1 MPNKRFVP
9 IFLFF
14 KKVTR
19 LFETVFFIFKKLLS
33 ERHFIYLACV
43 VISITVALAVILLKN
58 FAHNVYLFAT
68 YINGYA
74 KLPYINSILPI
85 IGILLTVFVV
95 RNFLNNRLDKGTSQ
109 ILFAVAKKG
118 GILPKRQMY
127 AQIITSSLTVGL
139 GGSAGLESPITITG
153 AAIGSN
159 FAQKYRLSK
168 KDRILLLACG
178 VAAGIAAAFN
188 APIAGVLFAIEVVLT
203 DVTITAFVPIM
214 ISAATGAVVSA
225 VLLAEDVLL
234 SFRQQ
239 EVFDF
244 HNLPFYILLG
254 IVSGL
259 VAVFHARNFR
269 RVEKYFTRF
278 KDGAYRRALLGA
290 SMLAIMIF
298 FMPTLFG
305 EGYEGIKTL
314 VNNNPELLLD
324 NTLLESFKNSEWV
337 LLLFLGVTMFAKS
350 IAAGLT
356 IGSGGNGGNFAPA
369 LFIGSYLGFV
379 IAKLVNMTGIDS
391 QLPVGNFTVVGMAG
405 ILSALFHAPLTA
417 IFLIGE
423 ITGGYDLMIPLMI
436 VSSISFAVSK
446 QFETHSMDVIHL
458 AHSGEV
464 FTSDRDKNILLNI
477 DIMKLVD
484 TTSKTLYSTD
494 SLETLMA
501 LLSGTRQQKFAII
514 DDKAKLIGIIDIDEI
529 RSVIFNNF
537 RVKFTKLS
545 ELVAP
550 PKAVI
555 NFEESLDSIMEKFEQ
570 TDADLLPVI
579 NNGKFYGFI
588 SKISILEEYRQS
600 LKEMTIE

>member
-9 IFLFF
+9 LLLFF

-33 ERHFIYLACV
+33 ERHFIYLSCV
-43 VISITVALAVILLKN
+43 VISVTVALAVILLKN

-85 IGILLTVFVV
+85 LGILLTVFVI

-109 ILFAVAKKG
+109 ILYSVAKKG
-118 GILPKRQMY
+118 GILPRRQMY

-214 ISAATGAVVSA
+214 ISAATGAVVSTI
-225 VLLAEDVLL
+225 LLAEDVLL
-234 SFRQQ
+234 SFRQK
-239 EVFDF
+239 ELFDF
-244 HNLPFYILLG
+244 HNIPFYILLG
-254 IVSGL
+254 IIAGFI
-259 VAVFHARNFR
+259 AVLHARNFR

-290 SMLAIMIF
+290 SMLAAMIF

-305 EGYEGIKTL
+305 EGYEGVKTL
-314 VNNNPELLLD
+314 VNNNPEVLMD
-324 NTLLESFKNSEWV
+324 NTLLESFKNTEWV
-337 LLLFLGVTMFAKS
+337 LLLFLGITMFAKS

-369 LFIGSYLGFV
+369 LFIGSYLGF
-379 IAKLVNMTGIDS
+379 IMAKLVNMTGIDH

-477 DIMKLVD
+477 DIMKLVKTD
-484 TTSKTLYSTD
+484 GTTLQLTD
-494 SLETLMA
+494 SVDGLIT
-501 LLSGTRQQKFAII
+501 LLSGTRQQKFAVLDEKGKLLGVI
-514 DDKAKLIGIIDIDEI
+514 DFDEI
-529 RSVIFNNF
+529 RSVVFNNF
-537 RVKFTKLS
+537 KVKFTKLS
-545 ELVAP
+545 ELVSV
-550 PKAVI
+550 PKAI
-555 NFEESLDSIMEKFEQ
+555 IEFDEGLDSIMDKFDK
-570 TDADLLPVI
+570 TDADLLPV
-579 NNGKFYGFI
+579 NSNGTFQGFI
-588 SKISILEEYRQS
+588 AKIDILEEYRES
-600 LKEMTIE
+600 LKQMTIE

>member
-1 MPNKRFVP
+1 M
-9 IFLFF
+9 
-14 KKVTR
+14 
-19 LFETVFFIFKKLLS
+19 
-33 ERHFIYLACV
+33 
-43 VISITVALAVILLKN
+43 TVALAVILLKN

-85 IGILLTVFVV
+85 LGILLTVFVI

-109 ILFAVAKKG
+109 ILYSVAKKG
-118 GILPKRQMY
+118 GILPRRQMY

-214 ISAATGAVVSA
+214 ISAATGAVVSTI
-225 VLLAEDVLL
+225 LLAEDVLL
-234 SFRQQ
+234 SFRQK
-239 EVFDF
+239 ELFDF
-244 HNLPFYILLG
+244 HNIPFYILLG
-254 IVSGL
+254 IIAGFI
-259 VAVFHARNFR
+259 AVLHARNFR

-290 SMLAIMIF
+290 SMLAAMIF

-305 EGYEGIKTL
+305 EGYEGVKTL
-314 VNNNPELLLD
+314 VNNNPEVLMD
-324 NTLLESFKNSEWV
+324 NTLLESFKNTEWV
-337 LLLFLGVTMFAKS
+337 LLLFLGITMFAKS

-369 LFIGSYLGFV
+369 LFIGSYLGF
-379 IAKLVNMTGIDS
+379 IMAKLVNMTGIDH

-477 DIMKLVD
+477 DIMKLVKTD
-484 TTSKTLYSTD
+484 GTTLQLTD
-494 SLETLMA
+494 SVDGLIT
-501 LLSGTRQQKFAII
+501 LLSGTRQQKFAVLDEKGKLLGVI
-514 DDKAKLIGIIDIDEI
+514 DFDEI
-529 RSVIFNNF
+529 RSVVFNNF
-537 RVKFTKLS
+537 KVKFTKLS
-545 ELVAP
+545 ELVSV
-550 PKAVI
+550 PKAI
-555 NFEESLDSIMEKFEQ
+555 IEFDEGLDSIMDKFDK
-570 TDADLLPVI
+570 TDADLLPV
-579 NNGKFYGFI
+579 NSNGTFQGFI
-588 SKISILEEYRQS
+588 AKIDILEEYRES
-600 LKEMTIE
+600 LKQMTIE